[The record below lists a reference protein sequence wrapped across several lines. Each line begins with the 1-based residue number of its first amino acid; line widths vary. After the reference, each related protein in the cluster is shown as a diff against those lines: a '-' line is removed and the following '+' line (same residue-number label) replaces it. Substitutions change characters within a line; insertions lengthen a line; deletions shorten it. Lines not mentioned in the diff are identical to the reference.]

1 MVARGAVAGG
11 IVWWVSGVFC
21 IALVL
26 LLMFAA
32 GEDRAAA
39 RGLPRLVCTHG
50 EGNVGAEVAAVVVLG
65 RIVSG
70 VAPGG

>member
-11 IVWWVSGVFC
+11 VVWWVSGVFC

-32 GEDRAAA
+32 GEDGAAA
-39 RGLPRLVCTHG
+39 RGLPRLVCHG